1 MKRKDNFT
9 TFDPRLY
16 SVNESQLAHGNTH
29 GNTDSRGPVI
39 FLSPEWGERGGG
51 GVEDFCRDN
60 REFKCP
66 HP

>member
-51 GVEDFCRDN
+51 CGGFLSRQQ
-60 REFKCP
+60 RI
-66 HP
+66 